1 MKRKKKKGRIPG
13 DGNIQFPSARATRKQ
28 FRNREAEK
36 NGIVIRERTWNNRTG
51 RHKMKADRRKANK
64 VDAGGQG
71 TIGFQPSVSAKIG
84 MEMVPN
90 IQNTKLLEK

>member
-1 MKRKKKKGRIPG
+1 
-13 DGNIQFPSARATRKQ
+13 
-28 FRNREAEK
+28 
-36 NGIVIRERTWNNRTG
+36 
-51 RHKMKADRRKANK
+51 MKADRRKANK